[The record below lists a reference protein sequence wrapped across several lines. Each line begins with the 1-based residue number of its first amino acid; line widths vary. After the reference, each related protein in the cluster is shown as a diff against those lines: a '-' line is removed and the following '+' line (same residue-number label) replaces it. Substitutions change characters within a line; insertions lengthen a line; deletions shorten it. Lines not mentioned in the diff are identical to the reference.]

1 MMDKNVQSDIKI
13 KAVRQKDANDCQE
26 ACIIASHRMP
36 TTFLDLNKK
45 TQTKYVVQIKCTLAG
60 INFSPNMCIHH
71 PARCLFTRSERNPIL
86 PFCFQ

>member
-45 TQTKYVVQIKCTLAG
+45 IQIKYVGQIKCTLGA
-60 INFSPNMCIHH
+60 INFSPNMCIHY
-71 PARCLFTRSERNPIL
+71 PSKMFIYAK
-86 PFCFQ
+86 